1 MPRPAFR
8 TLEALRPAGV
18 LPTCAQAALA
28 PWGALSAPSFLL
40 SSGFIS
46 REMFCLVSL
55 VWSRFSFYR
64 VLIGHVV
71 SFMAPPATPRPLQ
84 WRHRLP
90 SYLWHFL
97 SPAQWLSCLGVW
109 GTFVEWMDGRPCCC
123 VCGTFRFPVFWGQTP
138 VLSAALF
145 SVFRTAPDIVGTQ
158 QMFSQY
164 PLRDKGMCS
173 CWRICSLADNWDLD

>member
-28 PWGALSAPSFLL
+28 PWGALSAPSFVL

-71 SFMAPPATPRPLQ
+71 SFMAPPATPPCSVRPLKAQ
-84 WRHRLP
+84 TSFLFMAFFESSTVAVLP
-90 SYLWHFL
+90 WCLRYVCWMNGWPSLLLRVWHFQISSFL
-97 SPAQWLSCLGVW
+97 RTDTCLVCGSVLGVSHSPW
-109 GTFVEWMDGRPCCC
+109 HR
-123 VCGTFRFPVFWGQTP
+123 RH
-138 VLSAALF
+138 SANVQPI
-145 SVFRTAPDIVGTQ
+145 S
-158 QMFSQY
+158 S
-164 PLRDKGMCS
+164 
-173 CWRICSLADNWDLD
+173 

>member
-28 PWGALSAPSFLL
+28 PWGALSAPSFVL

-55 VWSRFSFYR
+55 VWSRFLFYR

-97 SPAQWLSCLGVW
+97 SPAQWLSCLRCLRYVCWMKGWPSLLLRVW
-109 GTFVEWMDGRPCCC
+109 HFQISSFLRTDTCL
-123 VCGTFRFPVFWGQTP
+123 VCGS
-138 VLSAALF
+138 VLGVSHSPWHRRHSANVQPI
-145 SVFRTAPDIVGTQ
+145 S
-158 QMFSQY
+158 S
-164 PLRDKGMCS
+164 
-173 CWRICSLADNWDLD
+173 